1 MPKKEIKK
9 RLLKSCSICERKIN
23 LISYADKTYRGGHFF
38 GKFTIRKKR
47 IEYWE
52 CPPCYW
58 RIKPQEQKIDFKKA
72 LKEVAS
78 GKIFGPYH
86 SAKELKKALR

>member
-9 RLLKSCSICERKIN
+9 RLVKSCSICEREIR
-23 LISYADKTYRGGHFF
+23 LICYSDGSYRGGHYF
-38 GKFTIRKKR
+38 GKLVKHF
-47 IEYWE
+47 EYWE

-72 LKEVAS
+72 LKEVTQ
-78 GKIFGPYH
+78 GKIFGPYR
-86 SAKELKKALR
+86 SGKELKKALRI